1 MNIEDTLYETGY
13 CDLGDTTIF
22 YDKINQMFY
31 GKNYAT
37 QHMMISDKLKHLM
50 AFFCLEETA

>member
-13 CDLGDTTIF
+13 YDFGDTIIF
-22 YDKINQMFY
+22 YDKLNQMFY

-37 QHMMISDKLKHLM
+37 QK
-50 AFFCLEETA
+50 